1 MDNAEVLTR
10 HVPPLVRAIKW
21 TVPLQT
27 LLSKILLLLVRLT
40 IMFAVLPDIEQAD
53 LFSVIFL
60 LVLQNVR
67 RGIVF
72 FT

>member
-10 HVPPLVRAIKW
+10 HVPPLVRAIEW

-27 LLSKILLLLVRLT
+27 LLSKILLFLVRLT
-40 IMFAVLPDIEQAD
+40 VMFAVLPDIEQAD
-53 LFSVIFL
+53 LVTVIFL
-60 LVLQNVR
+60 LVLQSVR

>member
-1 MDNAEVLTR
+1 MDNAEVLTH
-10 HVPPLVRAIKW
+10 HVPPLVRAIEW

-40 IMFAVLPDIEQAD
+40 VMFAVLPDIEQAD
-53 LFSVIFL
+53 LITVIFL
-60 LVLQNVR
+60 LVLQSVR